1 MSTRSIQVVTFDLD
15 DTLWAIGPVIV
26 GAEKALWAWL
36 REHCPEMTNQFD
48 RERLMPIRAAILEE
62 NPGLAHDIS
71 ALRVEILTRGLL
83 ASGYPSATAR
93 ERAETAFD
101 VFMHARH
108 AVDYF
113 EDVFSVL
120 EQLRERFQLGVISN
134 GNADVSRLEI
144 GQYFDFAVSAA
155 SVGIS
160 KPAPEPF
167 EAALAAANC
176 TPAQMVHVGDH
187 HEHDIAGAQSLG
199 IHTVWINPERKPFPG
214 DVPASAEISHLSELP
229 AVIAALS

>member
-15 DTLWAIGPVIV
+15 DTLWAIGPVIF

-155 SVGIS
+155 TSSTLKYKRNS
-160 KPAPEPF
+160 KTTLSLDETMQKARKN
-167 EAALAAANC
+167 LAS
-176 TPAQMVHVGDH
+176 QF
-187 HEHDIAGAQSLG
+187 AQSN
-199 IHTVWINPERKPFPG
+199 VKFCK
-214 DVPASAEISHLSELP
+214 
-229 AVIAALS
+229 